1 MSKIPSGIPI
11 YYQSERRKCGKRK
24 CTTCNSGEGHGPYW
38 YAYWVE
44 QGMKKV
50 AYIGK
55 QLPEST
61 KMTQAQTTVE
71 DVLLT
76 FQEAMDY
83 LKVSRSTLYRLMW
96 SGQLSGR
103 KVGSSWRFWT
113 SDVKAC
119 LVAESYAAPPSLAK
133 EIEK

>member
-1 MSKIPSGIPI
+1 MSKIPVGIPVS
-11 YYQSERRKCGKRK
+11 YQSERRKCGKRK
-24 CTTCNSGEGHGPYW
+24 CTTCANGEGHGPYW
-38 YAYWVE
+38 YAYWIE

-61 KMTQAQTTVE
+61 KMTQAQTSE

-96 SGQLSGR
+96 SGQLEGK
-103 KVGSSWRFWT
+103 KVGSSWRFWQ

-119 LVAESYAAPPSLAK
+119 LVAESYAAPPSLR
-133 EIEK
+133 ESEK